1 MQQYQDEKVKPS
13 KSAIIRWFRLDQFA
27 PETAVTSHWVSPK
40 AFFAIRLILALYST
54 ITWWVYIGNTRSGKI
69 FAFFTT
75 LTFIGIHAYNI
86 TVCVHHFR
94 YLRNKNMNFMLNQP
108 SFLNYL
114 YVYLYCTVI
123 TFNVVTPVVY
133 WSILFPAI
141 KDQPSE

>member
-86 TVCVHHFR
+86 VSDCCHV
-94 YLRNKNMNFMLNQP
+94 LS
-108 SFLNYL
+108 SFNERIKILIQFKCNRL
-114 YVYLYCTVI
+114 SVYITSAISVI
-123 TFNVVTPVVY
+123 RT
-133 WSILFPAI
+133 
-141 KDQPSE
+141 